1 MRIVQINLQNSRLA
15 NAELSN
21 FMARRGIDVA
31 LVQEPY
37 TCLNQHGKRVLPSI
51 ARSSRVAM
59 SSVDDETGRVNS
71 AIVVV
76 GSDINCMC
84 LSHLSD
90 NYFSVMV
97 IDRYS
102 SGEVQSSATTAG
114 LGSTGSGDDTSSSAT
129 PAGQGSTRSS
139 DSTRPMR
146 KPLVLVS
153 GYFKFNKPIEPMIE
167 RLSEIMRVLGG
178 FEVIFGGDI
187 NARSELWHD
196 ARARDCP
203 KGLAFENFLAETRL
217 VLLNLPGWPST
228 YCNTLGESNIDVTL
242 VNSRSLHQR
251 VRGWHVETGLI
262 TSDHRVIGFEIVG
275 WGPFVPDAPRFITKD
290 VDWGRF
296 RATLARHLNDTPLTR
311 YDDPLR
317 DIDSRVRGLTK
328 AYQQSCGEVLKA
340 SRPVK
345 FRGTVWWN
353 QRLEDE
359 KKRVNRARR
368 RLQRARDPVARE
380 VLLARWRK
388 LRDQYG
394 KNVDAARKKSWNVQ
408 VSTGLGKDHWGF
420 VYKLAYNKL
429 KGKTL
434 LHSVQTDA
442 GDYTLT
448 VEEAVGQYLHT
459 LIPGNEA
466 DGPAIVNRLDEIVR
480 EARLEQENGTQRDEA
495 GEVDRGDVLMAIEVM
510 NKDKAPGADRI
521 PGIAIKKTMD
531 QVAGI
536 LSELTNSCL
545 EAGYFPSDWKVGLLK
560 HIIKGP
566 ERDPAQIKSYRP
578 LTLLGEFSK
587 ILERIIRAKIR
598 AELGE
603 ENPFHEHQYGYTR
616 GKGTVDAM
624 HRLKTLIDGSEAK
637 HKMGIFLDMAGAFDN
652 VQWPNLLEALKRRGL
667 SAKLLKMLSSY
678 FTGRLVVMTAEGGTA
693 RKVPTQGCPQG
704 SILGPDCWNYVMD
717 ELLNQAYPNGC
728 EIQAYADDVAI
739 LVTGRSRTEIERKAN
754 EAMETV
760 QVWLTRN
767 RIQLSI
773 DKCCYVLFGNSLSR
787 DPTVGFSG
795 GRIHRTRSTKYLGI
809 WWDEKLTFET
819 HVEKT
824 CQSARKGFWALRRH
838 VELNWGDPPQSMRL
852 IYEGATLPKVLYG
865 IGVWGDALSRVKVR
879 RRLLTLQRHCGIGIA
894 GCKFSVS
901 HPVTQLLASEPP
913 LDLVAQERVVIERLK
928 KGWIQTGNKVSHIE
942 RDGGGTRLYNNWGEQ
957 G

>member
-1 MRIVQINLQNSRLA
+1 
-15 NAELSN
+15 
-21 FMARRGIDVA
+21 MARRGVDVA

-59 SSVDDETGRVNS
+59 SSVDDETGRVSS

-114 LGSTGSGDDTSSSAT
+114 LGSTGSGDDMSSSAT

-139 DSTRPMR
+139 DSTRSMR
-146 KPLVLVS
+146 KPLVLIS

-275 WGPFVPDAPRFITKD
+275 WGPSVPDAPRFIIKD

-345 FRGTVWWN
+345 FLGTVWWN
-353 QRLEDE
+353 QKLEDE
-359 KKRVNRARR
+359 KRRVNRARR

-394 KNVDAARKKSWNVQ
+394 KS
-408 VSTGLGKDHWGF
+408 
-420 VYKLAYNKL
+420 
-429 KGKTL
+429 
-434 LHSVQTDA
+434 TDA

-448 VEEAVGQYLHT
+448 VEEAVGQYLNT

-466 DGPAIVNRLDEIVR
+466 DGPAIENRLDEIVR
-480 EARLEQENGTQRDEA
+480 EARLEQENGMRGDGA

-510 NKDKAPGADRI
+510 NKNKAPGADRI

-531 QVAGI
+531 Q
-536 LSELTNSCL
+536 
-545 EAGYFPSDWKVGLLK
+545 
-560 HIIKGP
+560 
-566 ERDPAQIKSYRP
+566 
-578 LTLLGEFSK
+578 
-587 ILERIIRAKIR
+587 
-598 AELGE
+598 
-603 ENPFHEHQYGYTR
+603 
-616 GKGTVDAM
+616 
-624 HRLKTLIDGSEAK
+624 
-637 HKMGIFLDMAGAFDN
+637 
-652 VQWPNLLEALKRRGL
+652 
-667 SAKLLKMLSSY
+667 
-678 FTGRLVVMTAEGGTA
+678 
-693 RKVPTQGCPQG
+693 
-704 SILGPDCWNYVMD
+704 
-717 ELLNQAYPNGC
+717 
-728 EIQAYADDVAI
+728 
-739 LVTGRSRTEIERKAN
+739 
-754 EAMETV
+754 
-760 QVWLTRN
+760 
-767 RIQLSI
+767 
-773 DKCCYVLFGNSLSR
+773 
-787 DPTVGFSG
+787 
-795 GRIHRTRSTKYLGI
+795 
-809 WWDEKLTFET
+809 
-819 HVEKT
+819 
-824 CQSARKGFWALRRH
+824 
-838 VELNWGDPPQSMRL
+838 
-852 IYEGATLPKVLYG
+852 VLYG

-928 KGWIQTGNKVSHIE
+928 KGWIQTGTYLGREYRIDE
-942 RDGGGTRLYNNWGEQ
+942 RTNANAVKRSLREATLVEWESRWRDDPRGRHTRKYFPTVESRLGLKIQFTRQLTEILTGHGFFREYKHRILHDGNGKCPECDVMDHPEHRILACRRFDEERENLRRACYDQMPDVPWPPGFDRMVQFPSVRKALESFARHGEDRPVR
-957 G
+957 